1 MKLLYVAKRRL
12 DGLIDENWIAGFEA
26 CQNQNDRCPHL
37 PETEEFASWMEGWA
51 YAGQLDGR
59 VYSSGSNGDMAGNS

>member
-1 MKLLYVAKRRL
+1 MKLLYATKRRL

-26 CQNQNDRCPHL
+26 YQNQNDRCPYL
-37 PETEEFASWMEGWA
+37 RGTEEFASWMEGWA

-59 VYSSGSNGDMAGNS
+59 VYSSASNGNLAASS